1 MVTLI
6 LLCLNTSQ
14 RTPNISTQKSIS
26 FSLSLMHPILQV
38 DCHLIT
44 AVLIDV
50 CFLNL
55 AVTKCFSLVFL
66 HLHLWAL

>member
-1 MVTLI
+1 MVILI

-14 RTPNISTQKSIS
+14 RTPNITQKSIS
-26 FSLSLMHPILQV
+26 FSLSLTHPILQV

-55 AVTKCFSLVFL
+55 AVTKCFS
-66 HLHLWAL
+66 